1 MFCGHPIYMNHN
13 YFYLWKRNTCMQM
26 SIFPKWF
33 LNCQQTNLQVLA
45 PNHNEIILRIH
56 SSLEHLTI
64 VINNFRTLKSDNISH
79 QAKVLLSVS
88 TVSNLSTWALPKK
101 CQKSLGPTKVHV
113 KELHVHHNKATAHM
127 HYRPEVCLFLSR
139 TWAVQYIPV

>member
-1 MFCGHPIYMNHN
+1 
-13 YFYLWKRNTCMQM
+13 MQM

-79 QAKVLLSVS
+79 QAKVLLPVS
-88 TVSNLSTWALPKK
+88 TVSNLST
-101 CQKSLGPTKVHV
+101 
-113 KELHVHHNKATAHM
+113 
-127 HYRPEVCLFLSR
+127 
-139 TWAVQYIPV
+139 